1 MVVSKEGKRRRKVT
15 AISQTGSGGTNP
27 SSGGAAGPNGPISST
42 AAERD
47 LSPPE
52 IPKRPKVH
60 AQRKFAQGQ
69 STASSSY
76 LSYSS
81 APPTPAKDGQNN
93 RSSGSGA
100 GNGNTAPTASG
111 TGTGPEST
119 PQVSELLPNMRPNTE
134 DFLTFLCFRG
144 TPVLPPAL
152 DFFNKSSSNAGNGT
166 SGGGGS
172 RQASTTSTGGAG
184 TSSVKP
190 SQSKTSETSGQSS
203 TKAAHQAPKQTNA
216 ETKRDNGSSNEKL
229 SPPVSSASEKPTIP
243 VPATTTSTTTATTTY
258 IPFAV
263 RKRAE
268 QVPAAAPVETRSD
281 RRTQDKMQALRKK
294 YHDQRVAKLRA
305 TTQSQRQSA
314 RTGSGSVSVSTR
326 SSNVTAKLPPEE
338 EEEDGSADEEMVEE
352 KGTAAN
358 DTEEKGKRSNT
369 VEESNVGRRKSGLRS
384 GGAASH
390 TSTSPVVGSVKTP
403 PAKTAARGSTKRDS
417 MKAGTAEQETSD
429 AKTPVRGKT
438 VSPPEQPL
446 TEEES
451 PRVGVTRGAG
461 GAKKTAKEMMKNSP
475 NQVGSDAEG
484 KEKRTTRL
492 STLRNPPAPVATKTE
507 QVEVAKSPKEQ
518 PVKNAKQKQPDRV
531 DFSSDDDEPLS
542 RTTRAEK
549 RASESTV
556 ANAGGKTTR
565 SGRATRKLE
574 PIAPEKETDG
584 TPVDKKARRSE
595 SVVSRRS
602 DISSRKSEM
611 RDVCAASAKKVA
623 EQPKQ
628 QRGRKKKEIPTQ
640 SSTEDH
646 RVNVEPCR
654 SPDQTNSVDRKSQGS
669 TTGGAAGRKKRD
681 TTTPALPDDG
691 SGANLA
697 SQSSPVMTEAEEKKP
712 KTASSTPVES
722 LSTSRPSRKTKEAA
736 TLYMELIGRKLNHDD
751 KSDDDASSLDS
762 LELPNV
768 RRLERMENELK
779 ANAVKTRDAKQQPA
793 AKGKRKGAAA
803 MTAASAVETTE
814 PAENTKQ
821 NEKSF
826 SDSDEE
832 PLASKFQRKKGGK
845 QPTPG
850 GKRKAA
856 AKPAVG
862 RRNGKKANA
871 VDDGAKSAEETVSS
885 PEKKLDTTKDGGVEQ
900 TPTSSPS
907 RAASKKGAT
916 GTVGSSCAPINASP
930 VTTKHNGTGLTTAA
944 AKTPAK
950 GSLNS
955 PLQQS
960 PAVSTSDHL
969 KSPATSDG
977 PNVSR
982 FNKSLDNT
990 QLSTTVEPAE
1000 SPVKVPHSA
1009 MLNIPTV
1016 VTQTMQTSTPILAPQ
1031 TTSPAQ
1037 QAPFTRAIKPS
1048 GTPGPTAPAAAGA
1061 GQLNV
1066 PQPSE
1071 LPFNRNVAGNATL
1084 PHDDADFLKG
1094 FLEKGSSPP
1103 EEGGKAHPTSSLL
1116 GNLLPSKEES
1126 EKIFG
1131 IASVSLAQS
1140 SGPLD
1145 TKCTLGKCGSVHKPP
1160 LGPPVL
1166 TESLLGGN
1174 LSPRDRRKA
1183 KVNMTHEQIQKWIY
1197 ESSWSPIEDDLKDDD
1212 LELVEPTSTRTPP
1225 PPPPPP
1231 PSAAVQVA
1239 STAATAAA
1247 AATTATAVTTPT
1259 SLSVPNAM
1267 ATTTTTP
1274 ATGWAG
1280 MMAASSSTPLRKEE
1294 QTVSSTPP
1302 NAVPEKTTPKE
1313 TLIVPSVPFEVKAAG
1328 EKESVPMKAAGE
1340 IPPAKESSTPT
1351 AKGKQTEQARKTK
1364 ASEALATTR
1373 SPAAAVTNTTTTATT
1388 PTDRKPI
1395 YRNATGRTP
1404 VYKQQP
1410 EQTVKQP
1417 ATSAS
1422 SSTPVVTSP
1431 PSSSAP
1437 PPSAKQ
1443 PSAGGAYANKFGA
1456 FSPDNEPSVYS
1467 FDKEEDFMPVATPF
1481 RRQRCNSAARDDPP
1495 PAPKRDPDEKFQKP
1509 PGKVKPAGLSVE
1521 DQQQQ
1526 DCAERKDAMK
1536 QEVSESEPDCSGGG
1550 GGGGGQTF
1558 YIPLQGPTAGAAS
1571 GGGSGGGGGGGGCGG
1586 GAGSAISVP
1595 SSAGKSA
1602 DQLIQGVAVKLG
1614 TEGPDGP
1621 NQRVIMHAK
1630 LVTKAEMGSNPLSAL
1645 PDTMN
1650 VQELVKSL
1658 TAQGGAAALAGKE
1671 ALAKL
1676 LPIGTVQPRFKSAEP
1691 ASTTD
1696 PPRTPTQEERGES
1709 RGGLSR
1715 IASNSSLS
1723 SQRSKPTGGG
1733 GGTRNVKGA
1742 ASAKSETATSAAAA
1756 AAAAAAALPPAPQP
1770 DNNTVFPR
1778 RDDPAQM
1785 VEAPVFKPTEKEF
1798 HDPMEYIER
1807 IAPVAS
1813 RFGICRI
1820 IPPASFKPE
1829 CRIADDMRFMA
1840 YNQYVH
1846 KMLHRW
1852 GPSAKEYA
1860 AIKKYLATQS
1870 INLQSPPVIGGM
1882 EVDLPRLYHTVQELG
1897 GLKEVIEKK
1906 KWARVSED
1914 MCIPKAAHDRVSKLD
1929 DIYCKYLLPYDTLSP
1944 AERQK
1949 LFDEVE
1955 ADWAKREAKAR
1966 RNADKGV
1973 GSEIR
1978 NSGDSDED
1986 DDSGN
1991 SAEED
1996 EEEEDECSMECIV
2009 KGRSMPLNQFFRIAR
2024 NTMSLWFRNS
2034 EPTVGEI
2041 EAEYWRHVAVRDSHV
2056 CVHSG
2061 SIDSS
2066 AFGYGFPSP
2075 KVKGSSCAK
2084 HPWNLKVLTNN
2095 SGSILRSLGPVMGI
2109 TIPTLHVGMLFSA
2122 CCWYRDP
2129 HGLPWIEYLHT
2140 GANKIWYGVP
2150 DDQNANFRAALTVLV
2165 PTHCQNKTIWLP
2177 CDTAMVPPH
2186 MLTDRSVSLCRTE
2199 QQPGQFVVVF
2209 PRAYTSS
2216 LCTGYAVS
2224 ESVYFATN
2232 SWLDTAKE
2240 DFRDIQESC
2249 EPTMFSVEQLLFA
2262 IANDQRS
2269 NHDTLVQA
2277 YPMIIDIF
2285 EKEKQHRQTL
2295 KEQGVTKSE
2304 RIESKKKSASLDEFE
2319 CERCRA
2325 NLYLSLVKVKV
2336 TRADDDDDDDGD
2348 NTTVDEEE
2356 RIYCLKHAVKH
2367 LADGGLQTKHCR
2379 LAYTYS
2385 LDDIEELLKKLQD
2398 RIANKKS
2405 SKSSAGSSGGG
2416 GGGGGGGV
2424 GGGGG
2429 GSGRGKSS
2437 LHLASTS
2444 SQSSSSYQA
2453 PSHSKYA
2460 GMATMLK

>member
-15 AISQTGSGGTNP
+15 AIAQAAGGGSSNP
-27 SSGGAAGPNGPISST
+27 SSGSGTNGPNVAP
-42 AAERD
+42 ERD

-69 STASSSY
+69 GTASSSY

-81 APPTPAKDGQNN
+81 APPTTPGKDGPN
-93 RSSGSGA
+93 RATHSGA
-100 GNGNTAPTASG
+100 GNGTTPTGPGSG
-111 TGTGPEST
+111 TGADATA
-119 PQVSELLPNMRPNTE
+119 QVPELLPNMRPSTD

-144 TPVLPPAL
+144 TPVLPPEL
-152 DFFNKSSSNAGNGT
+152 DFFNKSSTTAAGNSGTTSGARSSAT
-166 SGGGGS
+166 SGGSGS
-172 RQASTTSTGGAG
+172 SKLKGSPQPKPAVAPTNETAASASNSATSSSKPPQCAKQTQATQEKATARESTGQDKATAAPAA
-184 TSSVKP
+184 TS
-190 SQSKTSETSGQSS
+190 
-203 TKAAHQAPKQTNA
+203 
-216 ETKRDNGSSNEKL
+216 
-229 SPPVSSASEKPTIP
+229 
-243 VPATTTSTTTATTTY
+243 Y
-258 IPFAV
+258 MPFAV

-268 QVPAAAPVETRSD
+268 QHPAPAESRTD
-281 RRTQDKMQALRKK
+281 RKRTQDKMQALRKK

-305 TTQSQRQSA
+305 TGQGQRQSGRGTVA
-314 RTGSGSVSVSTR
+314 ISTR
-326 SSNVTAKLPPEE
+326 SSAVPSKAGPKEEEEDAVEEEEEEEE
-338 EEEDGSADEEMVEE
+338 EEEDDEDEDEASSDNEE
-352 KGTAAN
+352 KEDEQEGKPGKKGAK
-358 DTEEKGKRSNT
+358 EEP
-369 VEESNVGRRKSGLRS
+369 NVGRRKSGLRS
-384 GGAASH
+384 GTASH
-390 TSTSPVVGSVKTP
+390 ASSPAIESGKGS
-403 PAKTAARGSTKRDS
+403 PAKIPRNTKRDS
-417 MKAGTAEQETSD
+417 SKGGPDPETGKDSPAKSIESKAGGKGTKVATTPPATPTED
-429 AKTPVRGKT
+429 ASRQ
-438 VSPPEQPL
+438 S
-446 TEEES
+446 
-451 PRVGVTRGAG
+451 VTRTA
-461 GAKKTAKEMMKNSP
+461 AAAAAANSKKTAKETPKSSP
-475 NQVGSDAEG
+475 TQQPAATVASDTEG

-492 STLRNPPAPVATKTE
+492 SALRNPPPVTTKATPEKSPAATKP
-507 QVEVAKSPKEQ
+507 AKEKPQ
-518 PVKNAKQKQPDRV
+518 QKQPDRV

-542 RTTRAEK
+542 RTTRTEK
-549 RASESTV
+549 RASDRAVRISPE
-556 ANAGGKTTR
+556 AGKTTR
-565 SGRATRKLE
+565 SGRSRKSEPAATLDKDPDE
-574 PIAPEKETDG
+574 MP
-584 TPVDKKARRSE
+584 DKKTRRSE

-611 RDVCAASAKKVA
+611 REVLPKKA
-623 EQPKQ
+623 EEAVKPQPA
-628 QRGRKKKEIPTQ
+628 QRGRKRKEPVAQ
-640 SSTEDH
+640 SQQPVVKSTKEE
-646 RVNVEPCR
+646 EPPH
-654 SPDQTNSVDRKSQGS
+654 SETKAEGATDATERKQPA
-669 TTGGAAGRKKRD
+669 TVGRKKRE
-681 TTTPALPDDG
+681 TPAPDAAGRDG
-691 SGANLA
+691 TL
-697 SQSSPVMTEAEEKKP
+697 SPEVEEKKP

-768 RRLERMENELK
+768 RKMERMENELK
-779 ANAVKTRDAKQQPA
+779 ANAGKTRDARPSA
-793 AKGKRKGAAA
+793 AKAKRKAGAAA
-803 MTAASAVETTE
+803 ARSVDEDEVEKE
-814 PAENTKQ
+814 AGGDETKVI
-821 NEKSF
+821 EKSF

-832 PLASKFQRKKGGK
+832 PLASKFQRKQQQARRQTAKAKAGAPAK
-845 QPTPG
+845 QPAG
-850 GKRKAA
+850 RKNA
-856 AKPAVG
+856 
-862 RRNGKKANA
+862 KKAN
-871 VDDGAKSAEETVSS
+871 VSDEGKSTEE
-885 PEKKLDTTKDGGVEQ
+885 DRKDGGERKSTKVEEPPVQ
-900 TPTSSPS
+900 RQQAVTKKGSLVGAAAAAASINSPTGTMKQNGTTAANVVPGTGGSSTVPRTPTKLNAKGGGTTSSP
-907 RAASKKGAT
+907 
-916 GTVGSSCAPINASP
+916 
-930 VTTKHNGTGLTTAA
+930 LE
-944 AKTPAK
+944 
-950 GSLNS
+950 
-955 PLQQS
+955 S
-960 PAVSTSDHL
+960 PALSSDHL
-969 KSPATSDG
+969 KSPTTSEG
-977 PNVSR
+977 QNLSR
-982 FNKSLDNT
+982 LNKSMDNT

-1000 SPVKVPHSA
+1000 SPIKIPQ

-1016 VTQTMQTSTPILAPQ
+1016 VPSSYQTSSFLHHASPV
-1031 TTSPAQ
+1031 TSPTQALHQQ

-1048 GTPGPTAPAAAGA
+1048 LGTATNAAGPGA
-1061 GQLNV
+1061 NNASSTDAYHHPLANASS
-1066 PQPSE
+1066 QPTDHGSM
-1071 LPFNRNVAGNATL
+1071 PFNRSGTTNAAANAATAGQSTSATPKADFSL
-1084 PHDDADFLKG
+1084 PLDDADFLKA
-1094 FLEKGSSPP
+1094 FEKCASGDPIGADKP
-1103 EEGGKAHPTSSLL
+1103 AAHSSLL

-1197 ESSWSPIEDDLKDDD
+1197 ESSWSPIEDDLKDDE
-1212 LELVEPTSTRTPP
+1212 LELVEPGARTPP
-1225 PPPPPP
+1225 PPVTG
-1231 PSAAVQVA
+1231 AAAA
-1239 STAATAAA
+1239 STASAPAGTTGQAST
-1247 AATTATAVTTPT
+1247 TTA
-1259 SLSVPNAM
+1259 SGS
-1267 ATTTTTP
+1267 
-1274 ATGWAG
+1274 GWAG
-1280 MMAASSSTPLRKEE
+1280 MMASTSTPISTPALGNGRGKEE
-1294 QTVSSTPP
+1294 QNRTSTSAPVVSPLAATTVVGEKKDTTQFQGQKQSAVPSAQEVKPTGNDKESTP
-1302 NAVPEKTTPKE
+1302 AKAQSSEAQSGKE
-1313 TLIVPSVPFEVKAAG
+1313 GGGPSA
-1328 EKESVPMKAAGE
+1328 
-1340 IPPAKESSTPT
+1340 STPT
-1351 AKGKQTEQARKTK
+1351 VKPKEPRKSK
-1364 ASEALATTR
+1364 AETPAT
-1373 SPAAAVTNTTTTATT
+1373 PTTTQTAPRATATT
-1388 PTDRKPI
+1388 PTTTTSGERKPI

-1404 VYKQQP
+1404 VYKQDAMAAKQSP
-1410 EQTVKQP
+1410 AAQT
-1417 ATSAS
+1417 T
-1422 SSTPVVTSP
+1422 TSP
-1431 PSSSAP
+1431 AAGQSVPTTSPSTKPAAGQGPSSGAQGAGAASAQ
-1437 PPSAKQ
+1437 SG
-1443 PSAGGAYANKFGA
+1443 SNKFGA
-1456 FSPDNEPSVYS
+1456 FSPVNEPSVYS

-1481 RRQRCNSAARDDPP
+1481 RRQHGPATGAGGRRESCNSSARDELPTT
-1495 PAPKRDPDEKFQKP
+1495 KRDVTPVADEKAAFQKP
-1509 PGKVKPAGLSVE
+1509 PAIASKANNAGGSSSAPATAEEKAKATEE
-1521 DQQQQ
+1521 DG
-1526 DCAERKDAMK
+1526 DRKDEDKPLTVK
-1536 QEVSESEPDCSGGG
+1536 QEASDTEADGGAGGSGA
-1550 GGGGGQTF
+1550 GGQTF
-1558 YIPLQGPTAGAAS
+1558 YIPLQGPTAGGSTA
-1571 GGGSGGGGGGGGCGG
+1571 GGSTG
-1586 GAGSAISVP
+1586 
-1595 SSAGKSA
+1595 GKSS

-1630 LVTKAEMGSNPLSAL
+1630 LVTKAEMGSNPTTL
-1645 PDTMN
+1645 PDSMN
-1650 VQELVKSL
+1650 VQELVKTL
-1658 TAQGGAAALAGKE
+1658 TAQGGAAAALGKE
-1671 ALAKL
+1671 GLAKL
-1676 LPIGTVQPRFKSAEP
+1676 LPMGLLQSRLKSPTADAPAPSTDARTPTLEDRASAEP
-1691 ASTTD
+1691 M
-1696 PPRTPTQEERGES
+1696 S
-1709 RGGLSR
+1709 RGLSR

-1723 SQRSKPTGGG
+1723 SQRSKPTGGKSNAK
-1733 GGTRNVKGA
+1733 GGTGA
-1742 ASAKSETATSAAAA
+1742 GRGSAETV
-1756 AAAAAAALPPAPQP
+1756 PPPQP

-1807 IAPVAS
+1807 IAPIAS

-1820 IPPASFKPE
+1820 VPPASFKPE

-1870 INLQSPPVIGGM
+1870 INLQAPPVIGGM

-1986 DDSGN
+1986 DSND
-1991 SAEED
+1991 D
-1996 EEEEDECSMECIV
+1996 EEEEDEDECSMECIV

-2034 EPTVGEI
+2034 EPTVAEI

-2277 YPMIIDIF
+2277 YPMLVDIY
-2285 EKEKQHRQTL
+2285 EKEKLHRQTL
-2295 KEQGVTKSE
+2295 KV
-2304 RIESKKKSASLDEFE
+2304 RF
-2319 CERCRA
+2319 
-2325 NLYLSLVKVKV
+2325 
-2336 TRADDDDDDDGD
+2336 
-2348 NTTVDEEE
+2348 
-2356 RIYCLKHAVKH
+2356 
-2367 LADGGLQTKHCR
+2367 QT
-2379 LAYTYS
+2379 
-2385 LDDIEELLKKLQD
+2385 
-2398 RIANKKS
+2398 
-2405 SKSSAGSSGGG
+2405 
-2416 GGGGGGGV
+2416 
-2424 GGGGG
+2424 
-2429 GSGRGKSS
+2429 
-2437 LHLASTS
+2437 
-2444 SQSSSSYQA
+2444 
-2453 PSHSKYA
+2453 
-2460 GMATMLK
+2460 